1 MNREILYR
9 FFEGKT
15 SMDEEKRIRQWLDQS
30 KENEKI
36 FLEERVA
43 YDALL
48 LNSDGTIMKRK
59 SFKAFIPRIISIA
72 ATVALLFIVANLYL
86 SDQGKSQKQY
96 NTVIVP
102 PGQRINLIL
111 ADNSNIWL
119 NANTTFR
126 YPTQFSGKN
135 RIVYLDGEAY
145 FEVSANTKKPFIVK
159 TGRGDVRATGTS
171 FNVEAYSKYNS
182 FETSLFTGIVD
193 IYHNEV
199 KFVTLKPNEKSTLEN
214 DQLLVSNITDT
225 DKYLWRKGLIAF
237 NNKKLEEIFLSL
249 EKYFDVDIQI
259 DAKNLPQKTY
269 TGKFRQS
276 DGVDY
281 ALRVLQKS
289 IHFTYERDEDAG
301 ERDEDAGRVY
311 RIYY

>member
-1 MNREILYR
+1 MNRELLYR

-15 SMDEEKRIRQWLDQS
+15 SINEEKRIRQWLDQS

-48 LNSDGTIMKRK
+48 LNSDGAITKRK
-59 SFKAFIPRIISIA
+59 SFKASIPWVISIA
-72 ATVALLFIVANLYL
+72 ATVALLFIVDNLYI
-86 SDQGKSQKQY
+86 SDQGKSQKKY

-102 PGQRINLIL
+102 PGQSINLIL

-119 NANTTFR
+119 NANTTLR
-126 YPTQFSGKN
+126 YPSQFSGKN
-135 RIVYLDGEAY
+135 RTVYLDGEAY
-145 FEVSANTKKPFIVK
+145 FDVSTNKKKPFIVK
-159 TGRGDVRATGTS
+159 TGQGDVRVTGTS

-182 FETSLFTGIVD
+182 FETSLFTGSVD
-193 IYHNEV
+193 IYKNEV
-199 KFVTLKPNEKSTLEN
+199 KLVTLNPNEKSTLEN
-214 DQLLVSNITDT
+214 EQLLVSNITDT

-237 NNKKLEEIFLSL
+237 NNKKLEEILLSL
-249 EKYFDVDIQI
+249 EKYFDVDFQI
-259 DAKNLPQKTY
+259 DSKNLPQKTY

-281 ALRVLQKS
+281 ALRVLQRS
-289 IHFTYERDEDAG
+289 IRFTYERDEDS
-301 ERDEDAGRVY
+301 GRIY
-311 RIYY
+311 RIYH

>member
-1 MNREILYR
+1 MNREQLHR

-30 KENEKI
+30 KENERI

-48 LNSDGTIMKRK
+48 LNSDGLITKRK
-59 SFKAFIPRIISIA
+59 SLKASIPWVISIA
-72 ATVALLFIVANLYL
+72 ASVAVLFIVVNLYI

-102 PGQRINLIL
+102 PGQSINLIL
-111 ADNSNIWL
+111 ADNSNVWL
-119 NANTTFR
+119 NANTTLR
-126 YPTQFSGKN
+126 YPSQFSGKN

-145 FEVSANTKKPFIVK
+145 FDVSTNKKKPFIVK
-159 TGRGDVRATGTS
+159 TERGDVRATGTS
-171 FNVEAYSKYNS
+171 FNVEAYTKYNS
-182 FETSLFTGIVD
+182 FETSLFTGSVD
-193 IYHNEV
+193 IYKNEV
-199 KFVTLKPNEKSTLEN
+199 KLVTLKPNEKSTLEN
-214 DQLLVSNITDT
+214 EQLLVSHITDT

-237 NNKKLEEIFLSL
+237 NNKKLEEILLSL

-259 DAKNLPQKTY
+259 DTRNLPQKTY

-289 IHFTYERDEDAG
+289 INFTYERDEDSG
-301 ERDEDAGRVY
+301 
-311 RIYY
+311 RIYIH

>member
-15 SMDEEKRIRQWLDQS
+15 SINEEKRIRQWLDQS
-30 KENEKI
+30 KENERI

-48 LNSDGTIMKRK
+48 LNSDGVITKRK
-59 SFKAFIPRIISIA
+59 SFKAAIPRIISIA

-86 SDQGKSQKQY
+86 SDQGKYQKQY

-102 PGQRINLIL
+102 PGQSINLIL
-111 ADNSNIWL
+111 ADNSNVWL
-119 NANTTFR
+119 NANTTLR
-126 YPTQFSGKN
+126 YPNQFSGKN
-135 RIVYLDGEAY
+135 RTVYLDGEAY
-145 FEVSANTKKPFIVK
+145 FEVSTNKKKPFIVK
-159 TGRGDVRATGTS
+159 TGKGDVRATGTS
-171 FNVEAYSKYNS
+171 FNVEAYSKYNN
-182 FETSLFTGIVD
+182 FETSLFTGSVD
-193 IYHNEV
+193 IYRNEV
-199 KFVTLKPNEKSTLEN
+199 KHVTLRPNEKSTLEN
-214 DQLLVSNITDT
+214 EQLLVSNITDT

-237 NNKKLEEIFLSL
+237 NNKKLEEILLSL

-259 DAKNLPQKTY
+259 DSRNLPQKTY

-289 IHFTYERDEDAG
+289 IHFTYERDEDS
-301 ERDEDAGRVY
+301 GRIY
-311 RIYY
+311 RICH

>member
-1 MNREILYR
+1 MNRDILHR

-15 SMDEEKRIRQWLDQS
+15 SINEEKWIRQWLDRS

-36 FLEERVA
+36 FLEERVVH
-43 YDALL
+43 DALL
-48 LNSDGTIMKRK
+48 FNSDGAIMKRK
-59 SFKAFIPRIISIA
+59 SFKAFIPWVISIA
-72 ATVALLFIVANLYL
+72 ATVALLFIVGNLYTL
-86 SDQGKSQKQY
+86 LDPGKSQKLY

-102 PGQRINLIL
+102 PGQSINLIL

-119 NANTTFR
+119 NANTTLR

-135 RIVYLDGEAY
+135 RTVYLDGEAY
-145 FEVSANTKKPFIVK
+145 FEVSTNKKKPFIVK
-159 TGRGDVRATGTS
+159 TGQGDVMVTGTS
-171 FNVEAYSKYNS
+171 FNIEAYSKYNS
-182 FETSLFTGIVD
+182 FETSLFTGSVD
-193 IYHNEV
+193 IYKNEV
-199 KFVTLKPNEKSTLEN
+199 KLVTLNPNEKSTLEN
-214 DQLLVSNITDT
+214 EQLLVSNITDT

-237 NNKKLEEIFLSL
+237 NNKKLEEILLSL

-259 DAKNLPQKTY
+259 DTRNLPQQTY

-289 IHFTYERDEDAG
+289 IHFTYERDEDSG
-301 ERDEDAGRVY
+301 
-311 RIYY
+311 RIYIK

>member
-1 MNREILYR
+1 VDFYTELNAMNREILYR
-9 FFEGKT
+9 LFEGKT
-15 SMDEEKRIRQWLDQS
+15 SIDEEKRIRQWLDQS

-48 LNSDGTIMKRK
+48 LNSDGAITKRK
-59 SFKAFIPRIISIA
+59 SFKASIPWVISIA

-102 PGQRINLIL
+102 PGQSINLIL
-111 ADNSNIWL
+111 ADNSNVWL
-119 NANTTFR
+119 NANTTLR
-126 YPTQFSGKN
+126 YPSQFSGKN
-135 RIVYLDGEAY
+135 RTVYLDGEAY
-145 FEVSANTKKPFIVK
+145 FEVSTNKKKPFIVK
-159 TGRGDVRATGTS
+159 TGQGDVRVTGTS

-182 FETSLFTGIVD
+182 FETSLFTGSVD
-193 IYHNEV
+193 IYKNEI
-199 KFVTLKPNEKSTLEN
+199 KLVTLNPNEKSTLEN
-214 DQLLVSNITDT
+214 EQLLVSTITDT

-237 NNKKLEEIFLSL
+237 NNKKLEEILLSL

-259 DAKNLPQKTY
+259 DTGNLPQKTY

-289 IHFTYERDEDAG
+289 IHFTYERDEDSS
-301 ERDEDAGRVY
+301 
-311 RIYY
+311 RIYIH

>member
-9 FFEGKT
+9 LFEGKT
-15 SMDEEKRIRQWLDQS
+15 SIDEEKRIRQWLDQS

-48 LNSDGTIMKRK
+48 LNSDGAITKRK
-59 SFKAFIPRIISIA
+59 SFKASIPWVISIA

-102 PGQRINLIL
+102 PGQSINLIL

-145 FEVSANTKKPFIVK
+145 FEVSANKKKPFIVK
-159 TGRGDVRATGTS
+159 TGRGDVRVTGTS
-171 FNVEAYSKYNS
+171 FNVEAYSKYNT
-182 FETSLFTGIVD
+182 FETSLFTGSVD
-193 IYHNEV
+193 IYKNEI
-199 KFVTLKPNEKSTLEN
+199 KLVTLKPNKKSTLEN
-214 DQLLVSNITDT
+214 GQLLVSNITDT

-237 NNKKLEEIFLSL
+237 NNKKLEEILLSL

-259 DAKNLPQKTY
+259 DTENLPQKTY

-289 IHFTYERDEDAG
+289 IHFTYERDEDSG
-301 ERDEDAGRVY
+301 
-311 RIYY
+311 RIYIH